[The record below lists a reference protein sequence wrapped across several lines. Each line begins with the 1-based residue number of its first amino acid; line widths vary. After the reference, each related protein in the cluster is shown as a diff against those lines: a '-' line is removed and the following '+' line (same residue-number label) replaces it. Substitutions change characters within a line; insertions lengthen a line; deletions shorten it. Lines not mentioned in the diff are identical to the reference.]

1 METNNNLQ
9 AGAKDT
15 TNAPRL
21 VGEILHK
28 KFENSNEP
36 LAVAYREQS
45 AEAEG
50 WKRNTDLCMD
60 VKTFL
65 RSDSI
70 AEVGKEYKGIIK
82 RDGESHYCFIE
93 MADAKVNKRNPYVFA
108 GKTLNVTSHSDG
120 SYSLN
125 LKKVKIGNG
134 FPLEEY
140 ADTIHAEIISGLKG
154 LVEEV
159 EQDE

>member
-1 METNNNLQ
+1 MGTKMNTNQ
-9 AGAKDT
+9 SKT
-15 TNAPRL
+15 QITSPRL
-21 VGEILHK
+21 AGEILHNYL
-28 KFENSNEP
+28 ENSNEP

-65 RSDSI
+65 RSDRI
-70 AEVGKEYKGIIK
+70 AELGKEYKGFMK

-93 MADAKVNKRNPYVFA
+93 MADAKEHKRNPHVFT
-108 GKTLNVTSHSDG
+108 GETLNVTRHSDG

-125 LKKVKIGNG
+125 LKKVKISNG
-134 FPLEEY
+134 FALVEY
-140 ADTIHAEIISGLKG
+140 ADTVRAEIISSLKG
-154 LVEEV
+154 LVEEDV
-159 EQDE
+159 LGE